1 MGAGFAAV
9 KPIIQHVAMPNQ
21 PEEQFSSEPSQ
32 AIESADRWLALFAP
46 MLDFDQAST
55 AKELERRI
63 KLLRQLRSSS
73 PDVQRA
79 LSTSDLV
86 DSAERLDVIVKAS
99 AQLASIE
106 DEYQRRLAIEQPG
119 NALSLPNLDVLKDK
133 LAEHAARIE
142 VGAENLT
149 PFTGK
154 LEMQTARGSIAAASG
169 LGVFALGWLS
179 FTTLHACLMIGGM
192 LRSIGWGALALLAFY
207 AIFYFAGF
215 AMAFGAFISGSN
227 ENMILEGTK
236 LRLTRKLG
244 PIRMSREYTLD
255 LTQRAKLGTAQ
266 LGTGNSRT
274 GTAVVQIVD
283 STGKT
288 INIGAGANRDQLQR
302 IQQQINGYLVG
313 AVRSLA

>member
-21 PEEQFSSEPSQ
+21 PEEQFSSESSQ

-79 LSTSDLV
+79 LSTNSLG

-142 VGAENLT
+142 VGAENST

-227 ENMILEGTK
+227 ETMVLDGTK

-274 GTAVVQIVD
+274 GSPVVQLVAAD
-283 STGKT
+283 GKT
-288 INIGAGANRDQLQR
+288 INIGAGSSREQLQV
-302 IQQQINGYLVG
+302 IQQQLNGYIVG
-313 AVRSLA
+313 AVRALG